1 MKTYK
6 TQRNIFL
13 GVAILGMILLIIPF
27 FVQSLDERVGAA
39 GGMLFAVGIARVL
52 MLRRTRGTP
61 ERMKQFEIQQ
71 KDVFAEYKW
80 HKLNL
85 RIDIAYI
92 NVDELVDAKIF
103 PTRLGDN
110 EYVQYQT
117 FCHTCVNN
125 TGVWAIPAKR
135 VDFDF
140 TVDWEYDEKN
150 DGCKYKF
157 RKKTGKVM

>member
-6 TQRNIFL
+6 TQRNFFL

-71 KDVFAEYKW
+71 KDERLRFIGHKAIQWTFWISVHVELAAGVVCADFLRDPFLNRFDTIVCLFICAQLLLYVILYHVFE
-80 HKLNL
+80 
-85 RIDIAYI
+85 R
-92 NVDELVDAKIF
+92 
-103 PTRLGDN
+103 
-110 EYVQYQT
+110 
-117 FCHTCVNN
+117 
-125 TGVWAIPAKR
+125 
-135 VDFDF
+135 
-140 TVDWEYDEKN
+140 
-150 DGCKYKF
+150 KY
-157 RKKTGKVM
+157 